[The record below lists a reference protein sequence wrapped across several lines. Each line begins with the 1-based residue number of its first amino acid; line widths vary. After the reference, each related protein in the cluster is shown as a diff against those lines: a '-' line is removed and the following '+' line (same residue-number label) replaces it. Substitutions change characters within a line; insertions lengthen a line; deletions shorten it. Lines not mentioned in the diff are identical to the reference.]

1 MTAASFLA
9 RVVASLAA
17 TFAFLSLPI
26 VIVTVLS
33 RGDLVTLPKGI
44 LVFAAFITVL
54 LVIYGLIWASAV
66 QKRLR
71 PPA

>member
-1 MTAASFLA
+1 MSWTSITVRL
-9 RVVASLAA
+9 VASLAA

-33 RGDLVTLPKGI
+33 RGDLVTLGQGI
-44 LVFAAFITVL
+44 LIFAASITAL
-54 LVIYGLIWASAV
+54 LVMYGLIWATALERRP
-66 QKRLR
+66 K